1 MCGASELAG
10 LAVYKLFRVMIHVG
24 SVSRKTLSDCD
35 EAMCCGSRFQR
46 VGLIVLGKKLYFNV
60 LVLQLCGM

>member
-1 MCGASELAG
+1 MCGASELVG

-35 EAMCCGSRFQR
+35 EAICCSSRFQR
-46 VGLIVLGKKLYFNV
+46 VMVLGNTLYFNV
-60 LVLQLCGM
+60 LVLQLYGM